1 MTVTCDGHRLTYCA
15 VFIFIF
21 NVIVVVQVATHYH
34 QCGQCL
40 GFRVAPQM
48 IHVLLPMRL
57 NTRSQLDSVGKAE
70 YTGNASGYL
79 GSLVRQNSI
88 MLNRFS
94 HTAPCAQHPRC
105 LMSDSSCRANPGADG
120 EGTTSSS
127 SMRENSVLRFLE
139 RAWLWRNPSSS
150 PSSSLAMRV
159 VGSRGCGASFELI
172 DRS

>member
-1 MTVTCDGHRLTYCA
+1 M
-15 VFIFIF
+15 
-21 NVIVVVQVATHYH
+21 VVQVATHYH

-40 GFRVAPQM
+40 GFRFSPQM

-57 NTRSQLDSVGKAE
+57 NTRSQLASVGKAE

-88 MLNRFS
+88 MLNRFRPS
-94 HTAPCAQHPRC
+94 SPFTIPNVRSDFCIVSYSTLRSTST
-105 LMSDSSCRANPGADG
+105 MSDSSCRANPGADS

-127 SMRENSVLRFLE
+127 SMRENSVLRFLELE

-172 DRS
+172 DR

>member
-1 MTVTCDGHRLTYCA
+1 M
-15 VFIFIF
+15 
-21 NVIVVVQVATHYH
+21 VVQVATHYH
-34 QCGQCL
+34 QYGQCL

-57 NTRSQLDSVGKAE
+57 NTRSQLASVGKAE

-88 MLNRFS
+88 MLNRFRPS
-94 HTAPCAQHPRC
+94 SLFTIPNVRSVFGIISYST
-105 LMSDSSCRANPGADG
+105 LRSTFTMSDSSCRANPGADG

-127 SMRENSVLRFLE
+127 SMREDSVLRFLE

>member
-1 MTVTCDGHRLTYCA
+1 MTVTCDGHRLTYCCL
-15 VFIFIF
+15 
-21 NVIVVVQVATHYH
+21 HLYL
-34 QCGQCL
+34 QCHCGCSSSNPL
-40 GFRVAPQM
+40 S
-48 IHVLLPMRL
+48 PMRTVSWVSCCAADDPCFVAYATEHTL
-57 NTRSQLDSVGKAE
+57 AVGFGRQGRVHRKCKWVSGFPCTPEFNNVESIFSYSTLRSTS
-70 YTGNASGYL
+70 T
-79 GSLVRQNSI
+79 
-88 MLNRFS
+88 
-94 HTAPCAQHPRC
+94 
-105 LMSDSSCRANPGADG
+105 MSDSSCRANPGADG

>member
-48 IHVLLPMRL
+48 IYVLLPMRL
-57 NTRSQLDSVGKAE
+57 NTRSQLASVGKAE

-88 MLNRFS
+88 MLNRFRPS
-94 HTAPCAQHPRC
+94 SLFTIPNVRSDFGIISYST
-105 LMSDSSCRANPGADG
+105 LRSTSTMSDSSCRANPGADG

-127 SMRENSVLRFLE
+127 SMREDSVLRFLE
-139 RAWLWRNPSSS
+139 RAWLW
-150 PSSSLAMRV
+150 
-159 VGSRGCGASFELI
+159 
-172 DRS
+172 